1 MIGCGKGTAHG
12 RRAITTLVPS
22 GPRVP
27 AIFAGL
33 DTNPL
38 SMKRFRPLL
47 LLPSVALLNACGQPE
62 KPNRINTETVSPA
75 DSGFYEAEEFAD
87 VRVLRY
93 QIPGWDQLSLQ
104 QKQLCYYLN
113 MAGLAGRDI
122 MWDQNYRHNLRIRRA
137 LEAVLL
143 NYTGERKGAEW
154 EAFETYAKQVFF
166 SNGIHHHYSN
176 DKHEPGFSRAWFEQ
190 ALADSKGSLT
200 PEALEAIFN
209 PEVDAKKVS
218 LDASKDLV
226 LASAV
231 NFYGEDVSQGEV
243 EQFYAPREAIQSD
256 EPLSYGLNSKLV
268 RNASGQLEERVW
280 KVGGM
285 YGPALAESVKWLEKA
300 AGVAENAEQRKALEL
315 LIQYYRTGDLKTWD
329 DFNVAWVKDV
339 SSTVDYILGFVEV
352 YNDPMGKRGSYEA
365 IIEVNDPAATKNMEV
380 IMKNAQWFEDN
391 SPLLPQHKKKN
402 VVGITYRFI
411 NTVGEA
417 GDAAPSTPV
426 GVNLPNAN
434 WIRAKHGSKSV
445 SLGNISDAY
454 DKSGGT
460 STLEVFCHDDKEI
473 ELAKAHGALAGKL
486 HTALHEV
493 VGHASGQLEPGV
505 GETDAT
511 LKSFASTLEEGR
523 ADLVALYFLMDPK
536 LVELGVMP
544 SLEVGMAEYDSY
556 IRNGL
561 LVQLRRIKP
570 GKDIEEAH
578 MRNRMWVSAWVYEHG
593 KADSVIVKVVRDG
606 NTYYDIRDYNK
617 LRVLFGELLRE
628 VQRIKSQG
636 DYKAGMALVETY
648 GVKVDPTIHAEVL
661 RRAEQIRTKPYAGFI
676 QPEMEAVTD
685 KDGNITD
692 VKVSYP
698 KDFIGQMLRYAQ
710 QHSFLPDE
718 N

>member
-1 MIGCGKGTAHG
+1 M
-12 RRAITTLVPS
+12 RSRS
-22 GPRVP
+22 
-27 AIFAGL
+27 
-33 DTNPL
+33 
-38 SMKRFRPLL
+38 LL
-47 LLPSVALLNACGQPE
+47 LLAPALALLHACSEPE
-62 KPNRINTETVSPA
+62 TVSRINNETVSPA
-75 DSGFYEAEEFAD
+75 DSGFYEADEFAD
-87 VRVLRY
+87 IRVLRY

-137 LEAVLL
+137 LEAMLL
-143 NYTGERKGAEW
+143 NYPGSRDSTEW
-154 EAFETYAKQVFF
+154 KHFETYAKQVFF

-176 DKHEPGFSRAWFEQ
+176 DKHEPAFTRAWFEK
-190 ALADSKGSLT
+190 ALAESKGSLT

-231 NFYGEDVSQGEV
+231 NFYGDDVSQGEV
-243 EQFYAPREAIQSD
+243 EAFYAPMEAQGG
-256 EPLSYGLNSKLV
+256 EQPLSYGLNSKLI
-268 RNASGQLEERVW
+268 RNAKGQLEERVY
-280 KVGGM
+280 KVGGL
-285 YGPALAESVKWLEKA
+285 YGAALEESVKWLEKA
-300 AGVAENAEQRKALEL
+300 MGVAENEAQKKALEL
-315 LIQYYRTGDLKTWD
+315 LMQYYRTGDLKTWD
-329 DFNVAWVKDV
+329 DFNVAWVQDTK
-339 SSTVDYILGFVEV
+339 STVDYILGFVEV

-365 IIEVNDPAATKNMEV
+365 CIEVNDPEATKNMAV
-380 IMKNAQWFEDN
+380 IMENAQWFEDN
-391 SPLLPQHKKKN
+391 SPLLPEHKKKN

-434 WIRAKHGSKSV
+434 WIRAAHGSKSV

-454 DKSGGT
+454 DKSSGT
-460 STLEVFCHDDKEI
+460 SSLDVFCHDAKEI

-493 VGHASGQLEPGV
+493 VGHASGQLEPGI

-523 ADLVALYFLMDPK
+523 ADLVALYYIMDPK

-544 SLEVGMAEYDSY
+544 SLEVGHAEYDSY

-570 GKDIEEAH
+570 GKDVEEAH
-578 MRNRMWVSAWVYEHG
+578 MRNRMWVSAWAYERG
-593 KADSVIVKVVRDG
+593 KADNVIEKVVRDG
-606 NTYYDIRDYNK
+606 DTYYEIHDYEK
-617 LRVLFGELLRE
+617 LRVIFGELLRE

-636 DYKAGMALVETY
+636 DYAAGKALVENY
-648 GVKVDPTIHAEVL
+648 GVKVDPAIHAEVL
-661 RRAEQIRTKPYAGFI
+661 RRAEKIKTKPYAGFI

-698 KDFIGQMLRYAQ
+698 KDFLGQMLRYAQ
-710 QHSFLPDE
+710 KHSFLPDE

>member
-1 MIGCGKGTAHG
+1 
-12 RRAITTLVPS
+12 
-22 GPRVP
+22 
-27 AIFAGL
+27 
-33 DTNPL
+33 
-38 SMKRFRPLL
+38 MKRSRTFLF
-47 LLPSVALLNACGQPE
+47 LLPAVALLHACGQPE
-62 KPNRINTETVSPA
+62 KPSRINSETVSPS
-75 DSGFYEAEEFAD
+75 DSGFYEADEFAD
-87 VRVLRY
+87 IRVLRY
-93 QIPGWDQLSLQ
+93 QIPGWDQLTLQ

-122 MWDQNYRHNLRIRRA
+122 MWDQNYRYNLRIRRA
-137 LEAVLL
+137 IEAVLL
-143 NYTGERKGAEW
+143 NYNGERSGTEW

-176 DKHEPGFSRAWFEQ
+176 DKHEPAFSRTWFEQ
-190 ALADSKGSLT
+190 ALAESGVKLA
-200 PEALEAIFN
+200 PEAMEAIFN

-243 EQFYAPREAIQSD
+243 EQYYAAKEAIGTD

-268 RNASGQLEERVW
+268 RNASGQLEERTYR
-280 KVGGM
+280 VGGL
-285 YGPALAESVKWLEKA
+285 YGPALEESVKWLEKA
-300 AGVAENAEQRKALEL
+300 MGVAENEAQRKALGL
-315 LIQYYRTGDLKTWD
+315 LIEYYRTGDLKVWD

-339 SSTVDYILGFVEV
+339 ESTVDYILGFVEV

-365 IIEVNDPAATKNMEV
+365 IVEVNDPVATKNMEV
-380 IMKNAQWFEDN
+380 IMRNAQWFEDN
-391 SPLLPQHKKKN
+391 SPLLPQHKKKD

-417 GDAAPSTPV
+417 GDASPSTPI

-454 DKSGGT
+454 DKSSGS
-460 STLEVFCHDDKEI
+460 STLEVFCHDAKEI

-511 LKSFASTLEEGR
+511 LKSYASTLEEGR
-523 ADLVALYFLMDPK
+523 ADLVALYFVMDPK

-578 MRNRMWVSAWVYEHG
+578 MRNRMWVSAWAYERG

-606 NTYYDIRDYNK
+606 DTYYDIRDYDK
-617 LRVLFGELLRE
+617 LRNIFGELLRE

-636 DYKAGMALVETY
+636 DYKACQALVETY
-648 GVKVDPTIHAEVL
+648 GVKVDPAIHAEVL

-676 QPEMEAVTD
+676 QPEMEAVTGA
-685 KDGNITD
+685 DGSITD
-692 VKVSYP
+692 VKVTYP
-698 KDFIGQMLRYAQ
+698 KDFLGQMLRYAER
-710 QHSFLPDE
+710 HSFLPDE